1 VSDATSLVRP
11 RRVTADGEGLS
22 SRAGLV
28 WLGRASDRFGMTA
41 GLSDAVAGLPWRRHH
56 PGIVL
61 SQVVVGLASGAT
73 CLSDLAV
80 LRSERRLFGRVA
92 SRRTV
97 QRVFAQ
103 IGRSELEGIARA
115 QREGRRRAWAAGAAP
130 DRDGLTIIDVDATVV
145 TTKADK
151 EDARPTY
158 QRTYGHHPLLAMVAA
173 TSEVLCGL
181 FRPGNA
187 SPFNAEDHIVL
198 LRRALQALPEPW
210 RAGHRYGDDPSLV
223 QKPVLV
229 RGDTA
234 AASHWLAE
242 ECANRNLGF
251 SVGYALTETVRRALA
266 LTQEDHWAPALTTTG
281 QHRRGAQVVELTDL
295 VNLADWPE
303 GTRLICRRERPHPGA
318 QLSLFDDIEG
328 FRHTAF
334 LTNQAGDPNLL
345 EARHRARGAAESV
358 IRDAKACGLANLPFD
373 GAADNDTWMQLTFAA
388 KNLLAWAQHT
398 TLAGPLRHAT
408 PKTIRHR
415 LLHIAGRVTA
425 NGQRLRIDNT
435 WPWAPQLLAALDRL
449 TTLTH
454 HTT

>member
-1 VSDATSLVRP
+1 MRDAISLVRP
-11 RRVTADGEGLS
+11 RTVTADGEGLS

-28 WLGRASDRFGMTA
+28 WLGRASDSFGLTA
-41 GLSDAVAGLPWRRHH
+41 GLDAATAGLPWRRHR
-56 PGIVL
+56 PGL
-61 SQVVVGLASGAT
+61 ALAQVVVALASGAE
-73 CLSDLAV
+73 CLSDLSV
-80 LRSERRLFGRVA
+80 LRSEGRLFGRVP

-103 IGRSELEGIARA
+103 IGRAELEGIAAA
-115 QREGRRRAWAAGAAP
+115 QAEGRRRAWAAGAAP
-130 DRDGLTIIDVDATVV
+130 DRDGLTVIDMDATIV

-158 QRTYGHHPLLAMVAA
+158 QRSYGHHPLLAMVAA
-173 TSEVLCGL
+173 TGEVLAGL

-187 SPFNAEDHIVL
+187 SPYNAEDHIVL
-198 LRRALQALPEPW
+198 LRKALGALPEPW
-210 RAGHRYGDDPSLV
+210 RAGHRYADDPALV
-223 QKPVLV
+223 QKPILV

-234 AASHWLAE
+234 AASHWLTE
-242 ECANRNLGF
+242 ECANRNLDF
-251 SVGYALTETVRRALA
+251 SVGYRVTETVRDALH
-266 LTQEDHWAPALTTTG
+266 LTQEEHWQPATNAAG
-281 QHRRGAQVVELTDL
+281 RRRPGAQVVELTHL
-295 VNLADWPE
+295 MNLADWPA

-328 FRHTAF
+328 FRHTCF
-334 LTNQAGDPNLL
+334 LTNQHGDPHLL

-358 IRDAKACGLANLPFD
+358 IRDTKACGLANLPFD

-388 KNLLAWAQHT
+388 RNLLAWAQHT
-398 TLAGPLRHAT
+398 TLIGPLRHAT

-425 NGQRLRIDNT
+425 NGRRLRIDNT

-449 TTLTH
+449 NTLTH
-454 HTT
+454 HTA